1 MLVYGI
7 KTPIIT
13 GALLF
18 FCIAASSE
26 LASATKKPTQK
37 PRAPAIM
44 QEEAKKICAK
54 AYGLFYK
61 AVVRN
66 EQVICNI

>member
-1 MLVYGI
+1 MNLTSKGF
-7 KTPIIT
+7 
-13 GALLF
+13 LL
-18 FCIAASSE
+18 AASALAIWVTLSCE
-26 LASATKKPTQK
+26 VASATKKNTQK
-37 PRAPAIM
+37 PRAPAIT

-66 EQVICNI
+66 GQVICYI